1 MGSETIDI
9 VNNTRTLVTKVA
21 SSNAT
26 LLEKHD
32 AFEALVVAFQD
43 MAYAC
48 AYGVLGD
55 FHLAEDASQQA
66 FITAWQ
72 KIPQLREPEA
82 FAGWFRKVVL
92 TECSR
97 LTRGRRLRTI
107 ALDDNESIASIPDD
121 QQKRLERHELKQTVF
136 AAIEKLPVNERIVVT
151 LFYLDEQTHAD
162 IAAFLSVPMTTV
174 AKRLYSARER
184 LKGKVMSGFK
194 KKVNSRR
201 PSRNASFADK
211 VRAGLYD
218 EYVGRYK
225 FELRPELVV
234 TVKREGDGLISE
246 STAGQRN
253 VLVGRK
259 NELSTTEFDGRG
271 EFVRD
276 RRGKISH
283 VVYYEFG
290 REMGIAR
297 KIA

>member
-1 MGSETIDI
+1 MSRET
-9 VNNTRTLVTKVA
+9 VNDTRMLVSTD
-21 SSNAT
+21 AT
-26 LLEKHD
+26 LREKHD
-32 AFEALVVAFQD
+32 AFDGIVMAFQD

-48 AYGVLGD
+48 AYSVLGD

-72 KIPQLREPEA
+72 KIHQLRQPEA
-82 FAGWFRKVVL
+82 FPGWFRKIVL

-97 LTRGRRLRTI
+97 MTRGRWVRT
-107 ALDDNESIASIPDD
+107 ASLDNGEAIASITDD
-121 QQKRLERHELKQTVF
+121 PQKKLERDELKKTVF

-162 IAAFLSVPMTTV
+162 ISAFLEVPMTTV

-194 KKVNSRR
+194 KNISSRR
-201 PSRNASFADK
+201 PSRNASFAEK
-211 VRAGLYD
+211 VKAGLYD

-234 TVKREGDGLISE
+234 TIKREGDGLISE

-259 NELSTTEFDGRG
+259 NDLRATEFDGRG
-271 EFVRD
+271 KFVRN

-283 VVYYEFG
+283 LVYYEFG
-290 REMGIAR
+290 HEMGLAR
-297 KIA
+297 RLD